1 MKRSIATCVPCVDS
15 DKNKFIY
22 RVTILL
28 PIYVIKME
36 ENMYCKNCGNELY
49 EQASCCPKCGCP
61 TGKGN
66 GAESQEGNKK
76 TNTLAIVGF
85 VLSFFVAI
93 AGLVCSIIARKQI
106 RETGEGGAGLALAGL
121 IISIVS
127 MAIVAI
133 YAVIAV
139 ITALLLI

>member
-1 MKRSIATCVPCVDS
+1 
-15 DKNKFIY
+15 
-22 RVTILL
+22 
-28 PIYVIKME
+28 
-36 ENMYCKNCGNELY
+36 MYCKNCGNELY
-49 EQASCCPKCGCP
+49 EQASCCPECGCP